1 MNRSLPNLI
10 KDITLF
16 FIKHHYDKYLVER
29 SIKLIEESEL
39 RNMIDDIYFQK
50 QQELRDYIRQTL
62 KANLK
67 DEYSSASAEM
77 IINEMFNDPKVAKE
91 RVIIEILQYQKKI

>member
-16 FIKHHYDKYLVER
+16 FVKHHYDKYLAEN
-29 SIKLIEESEL
+29 SINLIEESEL
-39 RNMIDDIYFQK
+39 RGMIDDIYFQK

-67 DEYSSASAEM
+67 DEYSSVSSEM
-77 IINEMFNDPKVAKE
+77 IITEMFNDPKVSKE
-91 RVIIEILQYQKKI
+91 RVIVEILQYQKKI

>member
-16 FIKHHYDKYLVER
+16 FVKHHYDKYLVEH
-29 SIKLIEESEL
+29 SINLIEEFEL
-39 RNMIDDIYFQK
+39 RGMIDDIYIQK

-62 KANLK
+62 KSNLK
-67 DEYSSASAEM
+67 EEYSSVSSEM
-77 IINEMFNDPKVAKE
+77 IITEMFNDPKVAKE
-91 RVIIEILQYQKKI
+91 RVVVEILQYQKKK